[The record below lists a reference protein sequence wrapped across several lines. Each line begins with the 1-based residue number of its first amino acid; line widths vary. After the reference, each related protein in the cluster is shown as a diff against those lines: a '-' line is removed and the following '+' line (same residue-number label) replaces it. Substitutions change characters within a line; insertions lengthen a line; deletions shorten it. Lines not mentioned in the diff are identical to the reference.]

1 MAEPL
6 DGIAGADALL
16 GRPFPL
22 PAVPLPLVR
31 WVDVIPLADGAEV
44 AWALGD
50 TREGTPGRL
59 ALYVGHGPAP
69 QREALDLALLEEVE
83 VAGRPARL
91 RSVPL
96 EEAQESLRPVREL
109 AWEDGEL
116 MYRLTA
122 QGPWELDALLEIA
135 ASLT

>member
-1 MAEPL
+1 MTEPL

-22 PAVPLPLVR
+22 PTLALPLAR

-44 AWALGD
+44 AWALDD
-50 TREGTPGRL
+50 TREGSPGRL
-59 ALYVGHGPAP
+59 ALYAGRGPAP
-69 QREALDLALLEEVE
+69 PREALDLAVIEQVD

-96 EEAQESLRPVREL
+96 EEA
-109 AWEDGEL
+109 
-116 MYRLTA
+116 
-122 QGPWELDALLEIA
+122 
-135 ASLT
+135 

>member
-22 PAVPLPLVR
+22 PTVPLPLTR
-31 WVDVIPLADGAEV
+31 WVDVFPVAEGAEV
-44 AWALGD
+44 AWALDD
-50 TREGTPGRL
+50 TRPGTPGRI
-59 ALYVGHGPAP
+59 ALYAGRGPAP
-69 QREALDLALLEEVE
+69 RREALDLAAVEEVRID
-83 VAGRPARL
+83 GRIARL
-91 RSVPL
+91 RTVPL

-109 AWEDGEL
+109 TWDDGAL

-122 QGPWELDALLEIA
+122 QGPWDVDALLEIA
-135 ASLT
+135 ASVR